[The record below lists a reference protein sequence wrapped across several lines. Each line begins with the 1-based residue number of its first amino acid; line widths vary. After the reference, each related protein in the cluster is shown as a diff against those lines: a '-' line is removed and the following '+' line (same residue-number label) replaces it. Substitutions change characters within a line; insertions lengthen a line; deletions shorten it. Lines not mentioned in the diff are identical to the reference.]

1 MSQKELNMWKMRWV
15 ELIKDH
21 DCIVD
26 YHPVKAN
33 IVADVIS
40 RKGKAILSNMEEQGW
55 DDQAE
60 LKKMNLQL
68 TVGQEGSLLA

>member
-40 RKGKAILSNMEEQGW
+40 RKRESNI
-55 DDQAE
+55 
-60 LKKMNLQL
+60 K
-68 TVGQEGSLLA
+68 